1 MDYKLFDEYITL
13 QSLLKEIGIIQSGG
27 AIKKFLADNQVL
39 FNGDLENRRGK
50 KLRLGD
56 IITIPD
62 QNVEIIIRKPSDQEI
77 EERNVEIAEK
87 QRVSAIV
94 KEMNKNTNKDKSQ
107 TSKKPVRFPG
117 T

>member
-62 QNVEIIIRKPSDQEI
+62 QNIEIIIRKPSDQEI

-94 KEMNKNTNKDKSQ
+94 KEMNKNTNKDKSK
-107 TSKKPVRFPG
+107 TSKKTVRFPG

>member
-62 QNVEIIIRKPSDQEI
+62 QNIEIIIRKPSDQEI

-94 KEMNKNTNKDKSQ
+94 KEMNKNTNKNKSK

>member
-27 AIKKFLADNQVL
+27 AIKKFLADNRVL

-62 QNVEIIIRKPSDQEI
+62 QNIEIIIRKPSDQEI
-77 EERNVEIAEK
+77 EERNIEIAKK

-94 KEMNKNTNKDKSQ
+94 KEMNKNTNKGKSK

>member
-62 QNVEIIIRKPSDQEI
+62 QNIEIIIRKPSDQEI

-94 KEMNKNTNKDKSQ
+94 KEMNKNTYKDKSK